1 METNMLPYLIAA
13 FTIVFVLQI
22 VCMVALWWTT
32 TELKAMQKS
41 THSVQ
46 FVPAESH
53 FQKMTEEVKETLQKD
68 IFDNL
73 A

>member
-1 METNMLPYLIAA
+1 MIPFLIAGFA
-13 FTIVFVLQI
+13 LLFIVQA
-22 VCMVALWWTT
+22 VCLVGLWWTT

-46 FVPAESH
+46 FVPADSQ